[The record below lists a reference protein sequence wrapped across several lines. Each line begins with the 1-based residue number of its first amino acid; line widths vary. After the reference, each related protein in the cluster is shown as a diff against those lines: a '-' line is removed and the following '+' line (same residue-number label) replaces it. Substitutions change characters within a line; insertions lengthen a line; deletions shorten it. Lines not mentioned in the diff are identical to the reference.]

1 MIKVLLTMLFGGCLM
16 TSTALAQGKYY
27 QTYFVRDRVA
37 PSDVQYDCKVS
48 LDQAALESHLRDIG
62 GPWRDFK
69 PSIDWNE
76 YMTITVAPNE
86 SYAAFDLALRTI
98 EQDGYK
104 FGLRWGWWNSSQRQ
118 WKPRGTRNT
127 LSSKTETV
135 GNAKARQILIVVVK
149 RYLFT
154 PTPRLYCQEYNGE

>member
-1 MIKVLLTMLFGGCLM
+1 MIKVLLAILFGGCLM

-27 QTYFVRDRVA
+27 TTYFVRDRVA
-37 PSDVQYDCKVS
+37 PSDVEYLCKVS

-62 GPWRDFK
+62 GPWRDVK

-76 YMTITVAPNE
+76 FMTITVAPNE

-98 EQDGYK
+98 EEDGYK
-104 FGLRWGWWNSSQRQ
+104 FALRWGWWNSSQRR
-118 WKPRGTRNT
+118 WKPLGTQNT
-127 LSSKTETV
+127 LSSKTV

-154 PTPRLYCQEYNGE
+154 PTNRLYCQKYGG